1 MKARGV
7 MVAVGRPLRPDQR
20 TEKGCVLAGQRLG
33 FRDAVGWLAQIIGPD
48 SAYVR
53 LGIVYTIAISLLAL
67 ATPISVQLLINSV
80 ANTAMPAPLWALS
93 GVLLMLLLMVAGL
106 SALRVWIMAAF
117 ERRLFSRVV
126 AEVTIRAVHAQDPF
140 FADGNR
146 GDLFN
151 RYFDLVVVQK
161 SVPSLVIGAFT
172 IVLQAVIGLSI
183 TSFYHPVFLAFNA
196 VLVTAVLVVWLLWRR
211 GAISGA
217 VALSHAKHN
226 AARWLESVGGSNG
239 FYKSLRHLDFAM
251 NRSEAMTADYVNT
264 HRRYFRYQF
273 AQTIAFLLIY
283 AFASAGLLLLGGMLI
298 LRGQLSLGQLVAAEL
313 ILSGVF
319 YGISQFGWYLDTFYD
334 LVASSEELSLL
345 FAIPQEPM
353 VRGDNGPRDG
363 SVRLTDV
370 AFNDA
375 RYNLTLAAG
384 EQLVTVTEPG
394 AERTL
399 ALLLKRHSLP
409 DRGLVRIGNA
419 DLGSFDMY
427 RLRSD
432 VTVLDRSTIVEVTIR
447 EYLRLASG
455 ELAERAMEA
464 LAVVGLERRLASL
477 PQGLDTPL
485 GSTGYPLS
493 VGETMALKLA
503 NALLVGPKLLLLGQ
517 LYDLLPPERLRAA
530 LRLLKEHGTTVL
542 LCTGRPEDMELDGYL
557 YLGLTEQR
565 RFDQLADLQ
574 SAYRR
579 EDADVA

>member
-1 MKARGV
+1 MGA
-7 MVAVGRPLRPDQR
+7 
-20 TEKGCVLAGQRLG
+20 ERLG
-33 FRDAVGWLAQIIGPD
+33 FRDAIGWLSQIIGPD
-48 SAYVR
+48 AAYVR

-117 ERRLFSRVV
+117 ERRIFARVV
-126 AEVTIRAVHAQDPF
+126 AEVTVRAVHAQDPF
-140 FADGNR
+140 FADRNR

-172 IVLQAVIGLSI
+172 IILQAVIGLTI
-183 TSFYHPVFLAFNA
+183 TSFYHPIFLAFNA
-196 VLVTAVLVVWLLWRR
+196 VLVAALVLVWLLWRR

-217 VALSHAKHN
+217 VALSHAKHE

-251 NRSEAMTADYVNT
+251 SRSEAMTASYVAT

-273 AQTIAFLLIY
+273 AQTVAFLLIY

-345 FAIPQEPM
+345 FAIPQEPE
-353 VRGDNGPRDG
+353 VRGERGPRDG
-363 SVRLTDV
+363 AVKLHGV
-370 AFNDA
+370 VLGDA
-375 RYNLTLAAG
+375 RYDLALAAG
-384 EQLVTVTEPG
+384 EQLVTVAEPG
-394 AERTL
+394 AERFL
-399 ALLLKRHSLP
+399 AMLLKRHAVP
-409 DRGLVRIGNA
+409 DRGLIRIGDG

-427 RLRSD
+427 HLRSD
-432 VTVLDRSTIVEVTIR
+432 VMVLDRSTIVEVTIR
-447 EYLRLASG
+447 EYLRLAAG
-455 ELAERAMEA
+455 EGLDGAMEA
-464 LAVVGLERRLASL
+464 LATVGLERRVASL
-477 PQGLDTPL
+477 SSGLDTPL

-503 NALLVGPKLLLLGQ
+503 NALLVQPKLLVMGQ
-517 LYDLLPPERLRAA
+517 LYDLLPPARLAAA
-530 LRLLKEHGTTVL
+530 LRVLKAHGTTVL
-542 LCTGRPEDMELDGYL
+542 LCTGRPEDLSLDGFL
-557 YLGLTEQR
+557 YLGLAEQR
-565 RFDQLADLQ
+565 RFDQLADLKA
-574 SAYRR
+574 AYHR
-579 EDADVA
+579 EDSDVASA